1 MEIALIAEDKKKE
14 LLNQLCIAYCGI
26 LSKQQ
31 ICATGKTGKIVSEA
45 TGLHIESL
53 LPGSHGGVQQI
64 ASRVSYDEIDVVIF
78 FRDSSLESNLNEISI
93 ELLRLCDIHNV
104 PVATNIASAEVII
117 RGIERGDIDWREL
130 VNPKSDYNV
139 RRRNIE
145 DQRRVQNEK
154 ETARIKRETVRQ
166 NRIKTQTG
174 QLEIN
179 AETYE
184 AEQEKTKQK
193 KSNTNN

>member
-26 LSKQQ
+26 LSNQK

-45 TGLHIESL
+45 TGLQIECL

-64 ASRVSYDEIDVVIF
+64 TSRVSYDEVDVVIF
-78 FRDSSLESNLNEISI
+78 FRDSSVESSRNEISN
-93 ELLRLCDIHNV
+93 ELLRLCDIHNI

-130 VNPKSDYNV
+130 INPNSDYNI
-139 RRRNIE
+139 RRRDYEEQLRI
-145 DQRRVQNEK
+145 QKEK
-154 ETARIKRETVRQ
+154 ENERIRRENARQ
-166 NRIKTQTG
+166 NRLKHR
-174 QLEIN
+174 
-179 AETYE
+179 
-184 AEQEKTKQK
+184 
-193 KSNTNN
+193 KSHKENDFN

>member
-26 LSKQQ
+26 LSKQK

-45 TGLHIESL
+45 TGLQIECL

-64 ASRVSYDEIDVVIF
+64 TSRVSYDEVDVVIF
-78 FRDSSLESNLNEISI
+78 FRDSSVESSRNEISN
-93 ELLRLCDIHNV
+93 ELLRLCDIHNI

-130 VNPKSDYNV
+130 INPNSDYNI
-139 RRRNIE
+139 RRRE
-145 DQRRVQNEK
+145 YEEQRRIQKEK
-154 ETARIKRETVRQ
+154 ETERLKRETARQ
-166 NRIKTQTG
+166 NRLKHRSSHQD
-174 QLEIN
+174 N
-179 AETYE
+179 DF
-184 AEQEKTKQK
+184 
-193 KSNTNN
+193 N

>member
-26 LSKQQ
+26 LSKQK

-45 TGLHIESL
+45 TGLQIECL

-64 ASRVSYDEIDVVIF
+64 TSRVSYDEVDVVFF
-78 FRDSSLESNLNEISI
+78 FRDSSVESSRNEISN
-93 ELLRLCDIHNV
+93 ELLRLCDIHNI

-130 VNPKSDYNV
+130 INPNSDYNI
-139 RRRNIE
+139 RRRDYEEQLRI
-145 DQRRVQNEK
+145 QKEK
-154 ETARIKRETVRQ
+154 ENERIRRENARQ
-166 NRIKTQTG
+166 NRLKHRKTHK
-174 QLEIN
+174 
-179 AETYE
+179 ETDL
-184 AEQEKTKQK
+184 K
-193 KSNTNN
+193 

>member
-26 LSKQQ
+26 LSKQK

-45 TGLHIESL
+45 TGLQIECL

-64 ASRVSYDEIDVVIF
+64 TSRVSYDEVDVVIF
-78 FRDSSLESNLNEISI
+78 FRDSSVESSRNEISN
-93 ELLRLCDIHNV
+93 ELLRLCDIHNI

-130 VNPKSDYNV
+130 INPNSDYNI
-139 RRRNIE
+139 RRRDYEEQLRI
-145 DQRRVQNEK
+145 QKEK
-154 ETARIKRETVRQ
+154 EHERITRENASQ
-166 NRIKTQTG
+166 NRLKHR
-174 QLEIN
+174 
-179 AETYE
+179 
-184 AEQEKTKQK
+184 
-193 KSNTNN
+193 KSHKENDFN